1 MLDAAIVDAANREES
16 QYIQLSQDNG
26 CDEMQGLHD
35 AVYREEAELF
45 ADTEWHQINQYEVPN
60 NVLTSSLETA
70 KADAQGQ
77 LGASV
82 NRNVVLDD
90 CQQSVV
96 DTFCA
101 STAGLMLLIGA
112 GGTLRHRKIG
122 DTVQDQ
128 GEIRARHCG
137 DCHDWQSCCID
148 RRIHSALRYQ
158 RACQSQGHETIDRAR
173 A

>member
-16 QYIQLSQDNG
+16 QHIQLSQDSG

-35 AVYREEAELF
+35 VVYREEAELF
-45 ADTEWHQINQYEVPN
+45 ADTEWHQIKQYEVPN

-82 NRNVVLDD
+82 NRNVALDD
-90 CQQSVV
+90 CRQSVV

-112 GGTLRHRKIG
+112 GGTGKSEILFKIKEKLG
-122 DTVQDQ
+122 
-128 GEIRARHCG
+128 
-137 DCHDWQSCCID
+137 QSP
-148 RRIHSALRYQ
+148 RRGKQLHSLTAPRFT
-158 RACQSQGHETIDRAR
+158 APSMFP
-173 A
+173 